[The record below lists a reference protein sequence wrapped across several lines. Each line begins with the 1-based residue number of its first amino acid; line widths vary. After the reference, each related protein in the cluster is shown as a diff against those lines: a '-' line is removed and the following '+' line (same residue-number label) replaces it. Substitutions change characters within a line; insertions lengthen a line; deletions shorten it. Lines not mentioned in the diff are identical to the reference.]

1 MPPTPTAATQN
12 PKSPP
17 PPREKR
23 PPQKTPA
30 VFSSTPR
37 PWTILLPAPRAWP
50 PLRPQIRL
58 RPQRQ
63 PQPTLSKN
71 TPGGVT
77 TTDLPAQSSCV
88 VFVAQYRASQTAIS
102 ACFRQPSDSK

>member
-1 MPPTPTAATQN
+1 M
-12 PKSPP
+12 
-17 PPREKR
+17 
-23 PPQKTPA
+23 PA
-30 VFSSTPR
+30 VSSSTLP
-37 PWTILLPAPRAWP
+37 PWTILQPAPRAWP

-71 TPGGVT
+71 SPGGVT

-88 VFVAQYRASQTAIS
+88 VFVAQYRASQTALS
-102 ACFRQPSDSK
+102 ACFRQPSVSNCSNSCLFYTLSTHLQEPCRAY